1 MKRIFSQRFDGE
13 RARVASP
20 ADSES
25 SVLQK
30 QVMLQRFFFFLRH
43 YFKTT
48 IVFKL
53 ELQSLSV
60 PPLCSP
66 RSKYRRRKCVA
77 SISGLLNKLSR
88 SSWNVFGFSGLSPRN
103 EMSKAAC
110 VHIQTTCSDWI
121 CIRSH
126 TVNCSRTGNDPW
138 RPVFQTI
145 PSPSG
150 SMLSIRSL
158 RAA

>member
-1 MKRIFSQRFDGE
+1 MKRDLPQRFDGE

-25 SVLQK
+25 SVVQQ
-30 QVMLQRFFFFLRH
+30 QVMLQRFVLFFLRH
-43 YFKTT
+43 YFTTT

-53 ELQSLSV
+53 ELQSLSI

-77 SISGLLNKLSR
+77 AISGLLNKLSR

-110 VHIQTTCSDWI
+110 VHIQTTCSGRI

-126 TVNCSRTGNDPW
+126 TVHCSRTCD
-138 RPVFQTI
+138 
-145 PSPSG
+145 
-150 SMLSIRSL
+150 L
-158 RAA
+158 